1 MPLTLTLTRW
11 SEINSKSLAIE
22 DWLTSMGWAVVIEDF
37 RSFDFAD
44 DDDAENQ
51 DPNIDA

>member
-1 MPLTLTLTRW
+1 
-11 SEINSKSLAIE
+11 
-22 DWLTSMGWAVVIEDF
+22 MGWAVVIEDF

-44 DDDAENQ
+44 DDDDAENK